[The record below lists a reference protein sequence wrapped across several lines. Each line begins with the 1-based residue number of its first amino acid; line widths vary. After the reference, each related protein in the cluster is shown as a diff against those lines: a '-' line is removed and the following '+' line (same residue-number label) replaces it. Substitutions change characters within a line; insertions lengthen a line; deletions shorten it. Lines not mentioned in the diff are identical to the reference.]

1 MNLPSSLDSIN
12 ISTSTIIRTCL
23 ILLFFAVLYIVRD
36 LVLVVLTAIVIA
48 SSIEPVVKWCGRFK
62 IPRLPA
68 VIGVYVLIVLVA
80 LALFY
85 YFLPTLVAD
94 VLVYLKELPPSVNIS
109 DLLGPLKES
118 NFLSASQTVVGIP
131 QEISIREL
139 AESTQQVLSTA
150 SQGFVKV
157 AGTFFGGLVNF
168 ILIMVISFYL
178 AAQEDGVVNFLK
190 IIVPVKNQKYILDLW
205 KRSQLK
211 IGYWM
216 QGQFFLAF
224 FIGLLVWLF
233 LTIFVGIKYAF
244 TLAVLA
250 AVCEIIPIFG
260 PIIAA
265 IPGVLIAGGEGG
277 TQMGVIVALIYLLI
291 QQFENHL
298 IYPMVVRKIV
308 GVSPILVIVSLVIG
322 LKLAGFLGVLLS
334 VPLAAV
340 FMEYVHD
347 VEMDKRKEHDL
358 LSANS

>member
-1 MNLPSSLDSIN
+1 MDSIN
-12 ISTSTIIRTCL
+12 VSTSTIIRACL
-23 ILLFFAVLYIVRD
+23 VLLFFAVLYIVRD

-48 SSIEPVVKWCGRFK
+48 SAIEPVVKWCHKFR

-68 VIGVYVLIVLVA
+68 VIGVYIVIVLVA

-94 VLVYLKELPPSVNIS
+94 VLIYLKELPPSVNLS

-118 NFLSASQTVVGIP
+118 NFLSASQTVGIP
-131 QEISIREL
+131 QEFSIREVVDN
-139 AESTQQVLSTA
+139 TQQVLSSV

-157 AGTFFGGLVNF
+157 AGTFFGGLINF

-190 IIVPVKNQKYILDLW
+190 IIVPVKNQKYVLDLW

-250 AVCEIIPIFG
+250 AICELIPIFG
-260 PIIAA
+260 PLIAA

-277 TQMGVIVALIYLLI
+277 TQMGIIVALIYLLI

-347 VEMDKRKEHDL
+347 VELDKRREHDRL
-358 LSANS
+358 AQVG

>member
-1 MNLPSSLDSIN
+1 MN
-12 ISTSTIIRTCL
+12 ISGGIETTSISTGTIIRVFL
-23 ILLFFAVLYIVRD
+23 VALFFVVLYVVRD
-36 LVLVVLTAIVIA
+36 LVLVVLTAIVLA
-48 SSIEPVVKWCGRFK
+48 SSIEPVIKWCRKFR
-62 IPRLPA
+62 IPRLMT
-68 VIGVYVLIVLVA
+68 VIGVYIGLVLTILG
-80 LALFY
+80 LFY
-85 YFLPTLVAD
+85 YFVPILLSD
-94 VLVYLKELPPSVNIS
+94 VLLYLKDLPHSVSIS
-109 DLLGPLKES
+109 DLLGPLKDS
-118 NFLSASQTVVGIP
+118 NFFSASQSVGIP
-131 QEISIREL
+131 QEFSIKEL
-139 AESTQQVLSTA
+139 ADSTQKVLASS

-157 AGTFFGGLVNF
+157 AGTFFGGLINF

-178 AAQEDGVVNFLK
+178 AAQEDGVVDFLR
-190 IIVPVKNQKYILDLW
+190 IIVPVKNQKYVLDLW

-233 LTIFVGIKYAF
+233 LAIFVGVKYAF

-250 AVCEIIPIFG
+250 AVCELIPIFG
-260 PIIAA
+260 PLIAA
-265 IPGVLIAGGEGG
+265 IPGVLVVGGEGG

-322 LKLAGFLGVLLS
+322 LKLAGFLGVILS

-347 VEMDKRKEHDL
+347 VELDKRAEHERL
-358 LSANS
+358 AQIG

>member
-1 MNLPSSLDSIN
+1 MNLPNSLDSIN
-12 ISTSTIIRTCL
+12 VSTGTIIRFFL
-23 ILLFFAVLYIVRD
+23 VLLFFAVLYIVRD

-48 SSIEPVVKWCGRFK
+48 SSIEPVVKWCSKFR

-68 VIGVYVLIVLVA
+68 VIGVYVAIVLVA

-85 YFLPTLVAD
+85 YFVPTLVAD
-94 VLVYLKELPPSVNIS
+94 VLVYLKELPQSVNIS

-131 QEISIREL
+131 QEFSIKEL
-139 AESTQQVLSTA
+139 VDNTQQILSNA

-168 ILIMVISFYL
+168 VLIMVISFYL
-178 AAQEDGVVNFLK
+178 AAQEDGVVNFLR

-205 KRSQLK
+205 KRSQTK

-340 FMEYVHD
+340 FMEYIHD
-347 VEMDKRKEHDL
+347 VE
-358 LSANS
+358 

>member
-1 MNLPSSLDSIN
+1 MNLPNSLDSIN
-12 ISTSTIIRTCL
+12 ISTSTIIRAFL
-23 ILLFFAVLYIVRD
+23 VLLFFAVLYIVRD

-48 SSIEPVVKWCGRFK
+48 SAIEPVVKWCSKFK
-62 IPRLPA
+62 VPRLPA
-68 VIGVYVLIVLVA
+68 VIGVYIVIVLVA

-94 VLVYLKELPPSVNIS
+94 VLIYLKALPPSVNIS

-118 NFLSASQTVVGIP
+118 NFLSASQTVGIP
-131 QEISIREL
+131 QEISIKEL
-139 AESTQQVLSTA
+139 ADSTQQILSNA

-157 AGTFFGGLVNF
+157 AGTFFGGLINF

-250 AVCEIIPIFG
+250 AICELIPIFG
-260 PIIAA
+260 PLIAA

-340 FMEYVHD
+340 FMEYIHD
-347 VEMDKRKEHDL
+347 VELDKRKEHDL
-358 LSANS
+358 LSANL